1 MGLDPDLFTE
11 EPPEEFNCS
20 ICFQVMETPVQCNE
34 GHMCCQAC
42 LDEYLRRSPK
52 CPTCSAPLPNQ
63 GYARNRAIESLIAAK
78 TVRCEHGP
86 RKEPGAA
93 PQKRQRKD
101 PAESCQW
108 TGKLSELE
116 AHLKTCGYAAVPCP
130 HDGCDAKPRRDALE
144 AHQQTCLQRPSECS
158 QCRAVLKFAEI
169 AAHVTR
175 ECPETVLACAK
186 QCGAMVKRVD
196 MAAHQASCPREL
208 VDCPCKGQGCMAR
221 PERRNLQQHMQDD
234 AVQHMSFM
242 SAVLSSVQGE
252 LRTAQQKCSMLE
264 NKLAQVAPSI
274 PIGEPGYLV
283 RCDSMLG
290 LSLDSIPNLTRTI
303 TITTTTNPGQV
314 RATAVADG

>member
-1 MGLDPDLFTE
+1 MWEGYTTAHRTRVRLARYLALGRAEMGLHPDLFTE

-34 GHMCCQAC
+34 GHMCCRAC
-42 LDEYLRRSPK
+42 LDDYLRRSPK

-86 RKEPGAA
+86 RGKPGAA
-93 PQKRQRKD
+93 PQKRQCKD

-108 TGKLSELE
+108 TGKLSDLE

-130 HDGCDAKPRRDALE
+130 HGGCNANPRRDALE

-169 AAHVTR
+169 AAHVAR

-264 NKLAQVAPSI
+264 N
-274 PIGEPGYLV
+274 
-283 RCDSMLG
+283 RCDLHAR
-290 LSLDSIPNLTRTI
+290 PLTRLK
-303 TITTTTNPGQV
+303 PE
-314 RATAVADG
+314 RKPEPKP